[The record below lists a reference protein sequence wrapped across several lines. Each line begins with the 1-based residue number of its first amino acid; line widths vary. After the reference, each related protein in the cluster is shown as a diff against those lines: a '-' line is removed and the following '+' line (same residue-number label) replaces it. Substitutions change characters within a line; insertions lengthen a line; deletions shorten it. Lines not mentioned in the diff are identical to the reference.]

1 VAARERSDR
10 VAGGRHWWGALL
22 RRQKMREKVCVKMR
36 NSIIS
41 IVSQYTVRIVAD
53 TEIKYLYLSQQ
64 NLYYNEK

>member
-1 VAARERSDR
+1 
-10 VAGGRHWWGALL
+10 
-22 RRQKMREKVCVKMR
+22 MREKVCVKMR